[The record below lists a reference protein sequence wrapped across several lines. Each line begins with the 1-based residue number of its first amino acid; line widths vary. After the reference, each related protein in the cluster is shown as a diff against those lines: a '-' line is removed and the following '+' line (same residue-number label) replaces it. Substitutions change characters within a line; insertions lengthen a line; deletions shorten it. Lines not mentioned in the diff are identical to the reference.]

1 MKKPEEIMVGDKAL
15 AEILENHLHW
25 WNEDVDGWEDM
36 RANLSGADLSGA
48 DLYRADLY
56 RADLSGANLSGADLS
71 GANLYGAN
79 LSGANLSGADLS
91 GANLSG
97 ADLSGADLSGAD
109 LHRADLYRA
118 DLHRADLYGADLYRA
133 DLYGADLYRADLY
146 GADLYGADLYRAKNA
161 PFIPMACPDA
171 GSFIGWEKCREGRIV
186 ELEVPADARRSSA
199 TGRKCRC
206 DKAVVKSIK
215 SIDGKSEYT
224 EALSDYNPGFCYEVG
239 KEVSE
244 PNFCEDR
251 FAECAPG
258 IHFFINRQEA
268 VGYV

>member
-1 MKKPEEIMVGDKAL
+1 MRKPEEITVGDKTL

-36 RANLSGADLSGA
+36 KANLSRANLS
-48 DLYRADLY
+48 R
-56 RADLSGANLSGADLS
+56 
-71 GANLYGAN
+71 AN
-79 LSGANLSGADLS
+79 LSGANLF
-91 GANLSG
+91 
-97 ADLSGADLSGAD
+97 
-109 LHRADLYRA
+109 
-118 DLHRADLYGADLYRA
+118 
-133 DLYGADLYRADLY
+133 
-146 GADLYGADLYRAKNA
+146 RAKNV
-161 PFIPMACPDA
+161 PFIPMTCPDA
-171 GSFIGWEKCREGRIV
+171 GSFIGWKKCRNDRIV
-186 ELEVPADARRSSA
+186 ELEIPDDARRSSA

-215 SIDGKSEYT
+215 SIDSKSEYT
-224 EALSDYNPGFCYEVG
+224 EAFSDYNPGFCYEVG

-268 VGYV
+268 VGYA

>member
-1 MKKPEEIMVGDKAL
+1 MKKPEEIMVGDKTL

-48 DLYRADLY
+48 NLSGADLFGADLSRADLY
-56 RADLSGANLSGADLS
+56 RADLSGA
-71 GANLYGAN
+71 
-79 LSGANLSGADLS
+79 
-91 GANLSG
+91 
-97 ADLSGADLSGAD
+97 
-109 LHRADLYRA
+109 
-118 DLHRADLYGADLYRA
+118 
-133 DLYGADLYRADLY
+133 
-146 GADLYGADLYRAKNA
+146 KNVPFA
-161 PFIPMACPDA
+161 PMTCPDT
-171 GSFIGWEKCREGRIV
+171 GSFTAWKKCRDDRIV

-206 DKAVVKSIK
+206 DKAIVKSIK
-215 SIDGKSEYT
+215 SIDGKTEYT
-224 EALSDYNPGFCYEVG
+224 EALSNYNPGFRYEVG

-251 FAECAPG
+251 FVECTPG

-268 VGYV
+268 VNYD